1 MFDGI
6 TGGPDSKFE
15 CSVNVMICGVYVGN
29 MKFQKNWLILVYRE
43 ENKKRWKNT
52 YTSELLNG
60 RAK

>member
-29 MKFQKNWLILVYRE
+29 MKCQKKIGL
-43 ENKKRWKNT
+43 
-52 YTSELLNG
+52 S
-60 RAK
+60 